1 MLSDARIRF
10 QKGSLFSNKL
20 LGRLCKNQ
28 QEIFTWTHFWVL
40 HSTPHTHGHS
50 PDQEHT
56 VVITVSLEW
65 GRPSER
71 VSIPLYSSFSKLF
84 LAILSPMPLHT
95 NYFPALLRYSW
106 HKIMGKFK
114 VYDVMMWW
122 TYMLKMITTM
132 LAIAYVTSHSYWMWR
147 DCEIHSQQ
155 LSVLHTWQVR
165 NSVPSAIVTMLCTR
179 APVAVA
185 IISSFN

>member
-84 LAILSPMPLHT
+84 LAILGPMPLHT

-114 VYDVMMWW
+114 VHDVMNVYVENDHHNAGDCVCHLTQLLNVMRLWNPLSA
-122 TYMLKMITTM
+122 TFCITH
-132 LAIAYVTSHSYWMWR
+132 LAST
-147 DCEIHSQQ
+147 
-155 LSVLHTWQVR
+155 
-165 NSVPSAIVTMLCTR
+165 
-179 APVAVA
+179 
-185 IISSFN
+185 